1 MKKFLFWLVA
11 LAAIFGLTILSA
23 TVTMNLASRRDEV
36 ITPDL
41 RGMDVVGAIE
51 AIEDLKLNLKI
62 NGKEFDDTLPPGTII
77 SHHPAPGQN
86 VRQGRSIEAIISVG
100 PRQVGVPEVR
110 GEVVLR
116 AQSSLVQN
124 GLRVGR
130 VAKMASARDGRDVV
144 LAQSP
149 APPSAIERNTP
160 VDLLVSSG
168 PPAVLYVM
176 PDFIGQSL
184 SRTVRAVQEASL
196 EIAEIAYQEY
206 PGATAGTVINQ
217 VPALGTPVRLG
228 DRLVFTVAGKSTAS
242 GEGKGRHA
250 LLTFNVPPGFRPRQV
265 RVEVESDRGTRELM
279 DEKRQPG
286 DRVQLLVEI
295 DGRTK
300 AMIYLD
306 DSLADTRHF

>member
-1 MKKFLFWLVA
+1 MKKFLFWLVVLGA
-11 LAAIFGLTILSA
+11 LFGLTILSA

-41 RGMDVVGAIE
+41 RGMDIVGAME
-51 AIEDLKLNLKI
+51 AIEKLRLNLKV

-77 SHHPAPGQN
+77 SHHPGPGQN

-100 PRQVGVPEVR
+100 PRQVGVPEMR
-110 GEVVLR
+110 GEIVLR
-116 AQSSLVQN
+116 AQSNLLQN

-130 VAKMASARDGRDVV
+130 VAKLASDRAGRDII
-144 LAQSP
+144 LGQSP
-149 APPSAIERNTP
+149 APPSAIEKHTP

-184 SRTVRAVQEASL
+184 ARTVRGVQEAGL
-196 EIAEIAYQEY
+196 EIAEIGYQEY
-206 PGATAGTVINQ
+206 PGASPGTVINQ
-217 VPALGTPVRLG
+217 LPGLGTPVRLG
-228 DRLVFTVAGKSTAS
+228 DRLAFTVS
-242 GEGKGRHA
+242 GTSAPGDSRKGRHA
-250 LLTFNVPPGFRPRQV
+250 LLTFNVPAGFRPRRV
-265 RVEVESDRGTRELM
+265 RVEVESERGSRELM
-279 DEKRQPG
+279 DETRQPG

-300 AMIYLD
+300 ANIYLD
-306 DSLADTRHF
+306 DTLADTRHF